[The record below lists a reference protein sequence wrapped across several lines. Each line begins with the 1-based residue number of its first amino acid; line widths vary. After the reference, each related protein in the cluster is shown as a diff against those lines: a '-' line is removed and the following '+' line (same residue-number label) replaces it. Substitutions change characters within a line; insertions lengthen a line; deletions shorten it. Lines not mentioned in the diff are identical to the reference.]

1 MRTIRGTDGVKA
13 LVGQEVA
20 ISGWFQVTQQGIDS
34 FSRVTGAEQF
44 IRGGPDLADE
54 KPFGPAVAPGY
65 YLLALLPR
73 FSYETLAYEGFDLG
87 VNYGLNRV
95 RFPAPLGV
103 GASVRMR
110 ATIDAVKEVPGGIQ
124 VTRTVTLEADHG
136 GEPVCVAESLTRLY
150 GSADRSKG

>member
-1 MRTIRGTDGVKA
+1 MDGVKA

-20 ISGWFQVTQQGIDS
+20 VSGWFQVTQQDIDS
-34 FSRVTGAEQF
+34 FSRVTSAEQF
-44 IRGGPDLADE
+44 IRGGPDLAEE
-54 KPFGPAVAPGY
+54 KPFGAAVAPGY

-95 RFPAPLGV
+95 RFPTPLDV

-110 ATIDAVKEVPGGIQ
+110 ATIDAVEDIPGGIQ
-124 VTRTVTLEADHG
+124 VTRTVTLEADRG

-150 GSADRSKG
+150 RRSDRSKG